1 MTGFQDLPSVLQ
13 DLCVGFAW
21 KTTYKVVK
29 ENIGELLMIKSFNL
43 PPLFYRTYLFSTE
56 HCRHIYNPMDVYVP
70 FWCYIEMFDICRLKE
85 LLYILDFRKRI
96 VKRAGSRF
104 YWMEAFD
111 DHYLNI
117 LQFGMYYKLLLA
129 SNQNIWTHTYNRQLQ
144 NGAARHLH

>member
-1 MTGFQDLPSVLQ
+1 MCEFHDLPVVLQ
-13 DLCVGFAW
+13 DLCIAFAW
-21 KTTYKVVK
+21 KTTYKNVK
-29 ENIGELLMIKSFNL
+29 VNIDELLLIKSFKL
-43 PPLFYRTYLFSTE
+43 PTMFYKVFMFSSE
-56 HCRHIYNPMDVYVP
+56 CCRHIYTPLQIYRP

-129 SNQNIWTHTYNRQLQ
+129 SNQNIWTPTYNRQLQ
-144 NGAARHLH
+144 NGAATHLH